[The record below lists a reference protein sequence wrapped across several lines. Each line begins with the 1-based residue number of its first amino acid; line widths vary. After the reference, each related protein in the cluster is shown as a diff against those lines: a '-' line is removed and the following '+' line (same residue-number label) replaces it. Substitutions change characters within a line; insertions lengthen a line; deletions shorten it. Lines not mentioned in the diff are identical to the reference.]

1 VTETQTRVF
10 TFIKGYLAAYR
21 IPPTLVEIAEAC
33 GLSSTGSV
41 RYVLDA
47 LEDAGEDFPPAEDRP
62 LDRGGGPMTHLLLY
76 FRRDYRRE
84 DMTSCPQCGAVVH
97 YNDQTLHDRWHARHN
112 EPRP

>member
-47 LEDAGEDFPPAEDRP
+47 LEDQGKISRQPKIARSIVVEDR
-62 LDRGGGPMTHLLLY
+62 
-76 FRRDYRRE
+76 
-84 DMTSCPQCGAVVH
+84 
-97 YNDQTLHDRWHARHN
+97 
-112 EPRP
+112 

>member
-1 VTETQTRVF
+1 
-10 TFIKGYLAAYR
+10 
-21 IPPTLVEIAEAC
+21 
-33 GLSSTGSV
+33 
-41 RYVLDA
+41 
-47 LEDAGEDFPPAEDRP
+47 
-62 LDRGGGPMTHLLLY
+62 MTHLLLY